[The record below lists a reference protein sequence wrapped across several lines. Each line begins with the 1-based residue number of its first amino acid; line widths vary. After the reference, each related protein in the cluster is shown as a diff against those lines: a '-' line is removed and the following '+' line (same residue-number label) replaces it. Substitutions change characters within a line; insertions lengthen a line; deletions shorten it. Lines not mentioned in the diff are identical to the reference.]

1 MSFLFIVLPKYIQI
15 KQRLN
20 RISLM
25 KHQLHVHVYAVPVFF
40 AMEGLSVI
48 YPILCK
54 ILENELP
61 FLF

>member
-25 KHQLHVHVYAVPVFF
+25 KHQLHVYAVPVFF